1 MKLFQSALLLGS
13 LTLGIGSAFA
23 ANDDIVGKWRSIDDK
38 TGFSKGIVEISKD
51 SNGVYSGKIIE
62 VVPRPGYTPKS
73 VCNKCTGEL
82 KNKPILGLQVL
93 SNMKQSANNKS
104 EFSGGTIL
112 DPLNGK
118 FYKSKIRLS
127 SNGSRITMRGYV
139 GVEVVG
145 RSQTWI
151 RQE

>member
-1 MKLFQSALLLGS
+1 MNIFKTALFVLSLFASSLLW
-13 LTLGIGSAFA
+13 
-23 ANDDIVGKWRSIDDK
+23 ANYDDITGQWRTIDDK

-104 EFSGGTIL
+104 GVSGGTVL